1 MDIVFTWV
9 DDRFPGYLEALNRHA
24 ADPRDLNPNRT
35 RDNLELLRFALRS
48 VARNCPWAR
57 RIHLVTCRPQVPAWL
72 DASHPRI
79 RLVHHDEIIAP
90 ALLPTFNSFAIVSHL
105 HLVPGLGERFVY
117 FEDDMLALSPA
128 LGPALLA
135 PDGRPLVHLARRRV
149 TPRARLDPGRASP
162 WNLALATAD
171 AALSRRYGGGG
182 RRHVI
187 HGPQVMARET
197 MAALAETFPAELAAT
212 RAARFRAPDNVPPEF
227 LAPHFALET
236 GRAIAAST
244 AQSRRIEGYVSIE
257 NLRAWTALQLAW
269 TRARRKL
276 SATLN
281 DSFGARPNPATERM
295 VRRWL
300 ESRFPDPAPW
310 ERPA

>member
-9 DDRFPGYLEALNRHA
+9 DDRFPGYLETLNRHA

-35 RDNLELLRFALRS
+35 RDNLEVLRFALRS

-57 RIHLVTCRPQVPAWL
+57 RIHLLTCRPQVPAWL
-72 DASHPRI
+72 DPEHPAI
-79 RLVHHDEIIAP
+79 NLVHHDVVMAP
-90 ALLPTFNSFAIVSHL
+90 EVLPTFNSFAIVSHL
-105 HLVPGLGERFVY
+105 HLVPGLSRRFVY
-117 FEDDMLALSPA
+117 FEDDMLALSPG

-135 PDGRPLVHLARRRV
+135 PDGRPLVHLSRRRV
-149 TPRARLDPGRASP
+149 APRKRLDHSAASP

-171 AALSRRYGGGG
+171 EALSRRFGGGA
-182 RRHVI
+182 RQHVI
-187 HGPQVMARET
+187 HGPQLFERET
-197 MAALAETFPAELAAT
+197 MEAMEAAFPDEIAAT
-212 RAARFRAPDNVPPEF
+212 RAARFRAPGNVPPEF

-236 GRAIAAST
+236 GRAARAPS
-244 AQSRRIEGYVSIE
+244 ALSRKVEGYVSIE
-257 NLRAWTALQLAW
+257 NLRAWTAAQLAW
-269 TRARRKL
+269 LRARRPL

-281 DSFGARPNPATERM
+281 DSFGARPNPATETT